1 MSPLK
6 SWSSLMDEAK
16 EVSNTFELLEDNTY
30 QFVIKDLP
38 KVSQTSTEKTR
49 YTINPSVEVGPRANA
64 RIFHDFIISP
74 ESPKAMAFFFR
85 DMQALGLDAAFFAT
99 NPSDEAILRAL
110 VGRRFT
116 ADAYKETYNGKEKN
130 RLRNIRAAVGTAPTG
145 PAGPAIA
152 GPASIAAG
160 GGFPTPQAAPAPVA
174 PAPVAP
180 APVAPQVIAAPP
192 VAVAPPVAPVVEQAP
207 VATPSPWASA
217 PPAPPTF

>member
-1 MSPLK
+1 
-6 SWSSLMDEAK
+6 MDEAK

-49 YTINPSVEVGPRANA
+49 YTINPAVEVGPRANA

-99 NPSDEAILRAL
+99 NPSDETILRAL

-145 PAGPAIA
+145 PASPSIA
-152 GPASIAAG
+152 GPAPIAAG
-160 GGFPTPQAAPAPVA
+160 GGIPTPQAAPAPAVA

-180 APVAPQVIAAPP
+180 VGPQVVAGPP
-192 VAVAPPVAPVVEQAP
+192 VAAAPPVVEQAP
-207 VATPSPWASA
+207 VASPSPWASA